1 MNFKNKYYH
10 LALGLIYAVLIMLLA
25 YWARRDHN
33 TGMLVL
39 VILFIGLP
47 FIHLRKFAMFDRVK
61 GRED

>member
-10 LALGLIYAVLIMLLA
+10 LALGLIYTVLIMLLA
-25 YWARRDHN
+25 YWARRDYN

-47 FIHLRKFAMFDRVK
+47 FIHFRKFAMFGKDV
-61 GRED
+61 